1 MRILIVEDE
10 KSISTD
16 IVNYLKP
23 EGYKCDTAFSYA
35 EAEDKIL
42 SAQYDIVLLDI
53 TLPMGNGLDLIPI
66 TKQQHPQ
73 TGILIISAKNSV
85 DDKIN
90 GLDLGADDYITK
102 PFFLTEINA
111 RVKSVIRRRQHQNL
125 SIIQFEEITISPADK
140 SVRVNTT
147 DINIT
152 KSEYDIL
159 LYFVVNKN
167 RLVTKQALADH
178 LLGAAGD
185 ELNSYDLIYS
195 HIKNLRKKLI
205 DAGATDYIKTIY
217 AMGYKFTNQ

>member
-1 MRILIVEDE
+1 MRILIIEDE

-16 IVNYLKP
+16 IANYLKP
-23 EGYKCDTAFSYA
+23 EGYKCDKAFNYE
-35 EAEDKIL
+35 EAEDKIF
-42 SAQYDIVLLDI
+42 SSKYDIILLDI
-53 TLPMGNGLDLIPI
+53 TLPNSNGLHLIPI
-66 TKQQHPQ
+66 IKKQYSE

-111 RVKSVIRRRQHQNL
+111 RIKAIIRRRQHQNL
-125 SIIQFEEITISPADK
+125 SIIEFEEITISPTNK
-140 SVRVNTT
+140 SVAVNS
-147 DINIT
+147 ININLT

-159 LYFVVNKN
+159 YYFIVNKN

-205 DAGATDYIKTIY
+205 DAGAADYIKTIY

>member
-16 IVNYLKP
+16 VVNYLKP
-23 EGYKCDTAFSYA
+23 EGYKCDTAFTYV

-42 SAQYDIVLLDI
+42 SAQYDIILLDI
-53 TLPMGNGLDLIPI
+53 TLPNGSGLDLISTI
-66 TKQQHPQ
+66 KKQNAQ

-102 PFFLTEINA
+102 PFFLSEINA
-111 RVKSVIRRRQHQNL
+111 RIKSVIRRRQHDNQ
-125 SIIQFEEITISPADK
+125 STIQFEEVTISPANK
-140 SVRVNTT
+140 SVTVNATALS
-147 DINIT
+147 IT

-178 LLGAAGD
+178 LLGTAGD

-205 DAGATDYIKTIY
+205 EAGAADYIKTIY